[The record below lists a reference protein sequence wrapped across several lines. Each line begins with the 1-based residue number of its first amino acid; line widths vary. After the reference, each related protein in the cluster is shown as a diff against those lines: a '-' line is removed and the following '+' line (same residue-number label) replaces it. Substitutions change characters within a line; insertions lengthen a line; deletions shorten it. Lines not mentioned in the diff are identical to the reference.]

1 MKTSAFLSTLEHDRI
16 AAAIATAERAT
27 TGHIRVFV
35 SHRSRED
42 ALAAAHARFCKLGLH
57 KTDARNAVLVYF
69 SPRARKY
76 AVVGD
81 EGIHQ
86 RGGGDAFWQSVV
98 DATMAP
104 LLKEGRFTDAIV
116 AAVEAIGREL
126 ATHYPAAP
134 GSRHD
139 DVPDAVE
146 EDS

>member
-16 AAAIATAERAT
+16 AAAIKTAERAT

-42 ALAAAHARFCKLGLH
+42 ALAAAHARFHKLGLNR
-57 KTDARNAVLVYF
+57 TAARNAVLVYF

-81 EGIHQ
+81 EGIHEK
-86 RGGGDAFWQSVV
+86 GGDAFWQSVV

-116 AAVEAIGREL
+116 AAIEAIGGQL
-126 ATHYPAAP
+126 AAHCPAAA
-134 GSRHD
+134 GSPPD
-139 DVPDAVE
+139 EVADAVE
-146 EDS
+146 EES